1 MGTIGFRKIR
11 NGVYFS
17 ELLKI
22 VEKYPEIAMSAPP
35 SRRLVLSAF
44 KRLHRTT
51 RAVFRGD
58 HAATAAARE
67 EINANF
73 RGNKNVV
80 DETEIAKLV
89 TVADDAEKIFR
100 ERVIQAELQPET
112 GRYKVNV
119 RDDTY
124 FFENTE
130 FRDDITEEQYRAA
143 NRTAK
148 RRTKKC
154 GEDDKGAKS

>member
-1 MGTIGFRKIR
+1 MCYILII
-11 NGVYFS
+11 S
-17 ELLKI
+17 
-22 VEKYPEIAMSAPP
+22 
-35 SRRLVLSAF
+35 
-44 KRLHRTT
+44 
-51 RAVFRGD
+51 
-58 HAATAAARE
+58 
-67 EINANF
+67 
-73 RGNKNVV
+73 
-80 DETEIAKLV
+80 
-89 TVADDAEKIFR
+89 R

-154 GEDDKGAKS
+154 EEDDKDTKS